1 MMISESIFLKY
12 NPRQSCTV
20 MPADGN
26 YIQLQERQTKSAL
39 PLLCNRGRRFIA
51 GGRFE
56 HTTYQ
61 IFVSG
66 SAWPIIDK
74 S

>member
-1 MMISESIFLKY
+1 MANGTFIINEALNSES
-12 NPRQSCTV
+12 
-20 MPADGN
+20 AA
-26 YIQLQERQTKSAL
+26 ESAL

-51 GGRFE
+51 GEGFE
-56 HTTYQ
+56 PTTYQ

-66 SAWPIIDK
+66 SAWPTIDK